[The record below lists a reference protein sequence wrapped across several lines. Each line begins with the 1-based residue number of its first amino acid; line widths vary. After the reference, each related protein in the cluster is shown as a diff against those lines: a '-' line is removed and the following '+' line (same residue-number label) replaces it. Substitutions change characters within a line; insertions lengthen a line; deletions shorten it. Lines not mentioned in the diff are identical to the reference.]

1 MISGVLYA
9 LLAGLMWGLIF
20 VGPLL
25 VPEYPAVLQ
34 SMGRYL
40 ALGLIALPLAWLGRA
55 RLRQLSVKDWWTA
68 LALTMMGNLIYY
80 FCLASAIQRTGAPV
94 STMIIGTLPVV
105 LPVCANL
112 LYSQRD
118 GKLPWRRLF
127 PALICIALG
136 LVCVNVAELQHGL
149 PDFSPWRYGSGIVL
163 ALIAVV
169 CWAWYALRNARWLRE
184 NPDKPPMMWATAQAL
199 VTLPLSLVGYI
210 AACWWLQGQHLNF
223 PLPFGPRPAVFIAL
237 MLAIAVLCSWV
248 GALCWNVASQ
258 RLPTVILGPLIVF
271 ETLAGLLYTF
281 LLRQS
286 LPPLLTLSGIL
297 LLVLG
302 VVSAVRAR
310 PENRFCR
317 NCASSQKI
325 AWYPKGVFP
334 WIKDAFNMHLIF
346 LMTR

>member
-55 RLRQLSVKDWWTA
+55 RLRQLNGKDWWTA

-258 RLPTVILGPLIVF
+258 HLPTVILGPLIVF

-297 LLVLG
+297 LMVLG

-310 PENRFCR
+310 PEKPVLQELRVE
-317 NCASSQKI
+317 
-325 AWYPKGVFP
+325 PK
-334 WIKDAFNMHLIF
+334 K
-346 LMTR
+346 

>member
-1 MISGVLYA
+1 MDVIIISGVLYA
-9 LLAGLMWGLIF
+9 QLAGLMWGLIF

-55 RLRQLSVKDWWTA
+55 RLRQLNGKDWWTA

-310 PENRFCR
+310 PEKPVLQELRVE
-317 NCASSQKI
+317 
-325 AWYPKGVFP
+325 PK
-334 WIKDAFNMHLIF
+334 K
-346 LMTR
+346 

>member
-55 RLRQLSVKDWWTA
+55 RLRQLNGKGWWTA

-310 PENRFCR
+310 PEKPVLQELCVE
-317 NCASSQKI
+317 
-325 AWYPKGVFP
+325 PK
-334 WIKDAFNMHLIF
+334 K
-346 LMTR
+346 